1 LYIFVSTHT
10 SPHQTESRLP
20 HRLAALLVGVT
31 FPLIWVGGLVTTY
44 DAGMAVPDWP
54 STYGYNLF
62 LYPWTTWLFG
72 PWDLLI
78 EHGHRLLGATAGIV
92 ATVLVPVLWRFERRT
107 WVRWLGAAVWSAV
120 VIQGILG
127 GMRVR
132 MDSRVLAQAHGT
144 FGPAFFAL
152 ATSLAVVT
160 SRFWQCVA
168 DGSRESKPISGRR
181 PQSAAGPVS
190 ATLAL
195 VLCYVQIALGAA
207 VRHSPATA
215 EASQFRGLVLAHIIV
230 GILLVGQIMAA
241 CWTALFIGERMIARP
256 ALALAVLVIVQLG
269 LGAATWVLN
278 YGWPAGWNEHAWAVS
293 FTVGAKG
300 FSQSIVTTA
309 HQANGSLL
317 LAVGTVLTLRS
328 WRIRGSGPRW
338 NASGLCS
345 HICGV
350 PA

>member
-1 LYIFVSTHT
+1 MTTHG
-10 SPHQTESRLP
+10 SPAQSESRLP

-92 ATVLVPVLWRFERRT
+92 ATALVPVLWRCERRA
-107 WVRWLGAAVWSAV
+107 WVRWLGVAVWCAV

-127 GMRVR
+127 GLRVR
-132 MDSRVLAQAHGT
+132 MDSRLLAQIHGT

-160 SRFWQCVA
+160 SRFWLCAA
-168 DGSRESKPISGRR
+168 DGSRASNSRSGQS
-181 PQSAAGPVS
+181 PPSAAGPVS

-195 VLCYVQIALGAA
+195 ILCFLQIALGAA
-207 VRHSPATA
+207 VRHSPPTTD
-215 EASQFRGLVLAHIIV
+215 ASHFRGLVLAHIVV
-230 GILLVGQIMAA
+230 GILLVGQIMAV
-241 CWTALFIGERMIARP
+241 CWTAVFFGGGMVARP

-278 YGWPAGWNEHAWAVS
+278 YGWPAGWNEHAWAVN

-338 NASGLCS
+338 SATGLCS
-345 HICGV
+345 PINGV